1 MAEPWILK
9 QFASASDLCLQF
21 YRTEQKEKKRKEKLC
36 DSRIESSSS
45 SRSRA
50 IFRPKYTSLLF
61 FPIYPATVGACPVL
75 GGIINARQVGTPQQ
89 RGLSTVLRPWH
100 YYLFIASLCCLY
112 CCCGSRDRM
121 VNVDRVSLP
130 LSLSLSRPRAFLSL
144 SLSPSLL
151 SRFTSPVFSR
161 HTIENT

>member
-21 YRTEQKEKKRKEKLC
+21 YRTEQKEKKRKTLRFTN
-36 DSRIESSSS
+36 RIVII